1 MLITAS
7 RSYKGVAVDKEKR
20 EVRIAGKRYTLS
32 ALGTAEHVERM
43 ICLLNERLSEA
54 AAVSSRTDRE
64 TAAIAAALSMADE
77 LIKAQDDNTRLR
89 RELTEAHE
97 HIAIR
102 D

>member
-7 RSYKGVAVDKEKR
+7 RSYKGEALDKEKR

-32 ALGTAEHVERM
+32 ASGTAEHVKRM
-43 ICLLNERLSEA
+43 IGLLNERLSEV
-54 AAVSSRTDRE
+54 AAVSPRTDRE

-77 LIKAQDDNTRLR
+77 LINAQDDNTRLR

-97 HIAIR
+97 HITIR

>member
-1 MLITAS
+1 ME
-7 RSYKGVAVDKEKR
+7 KEKR

-32 ALGTAEHVERM
+32 AFGTAKHVERM
-43 ICLLNERLSEA
+43 ISLLNERLNEA

-89 RELTEAHE
+89 RELTETHE

>member
-1 MLITAS
+1 M
-7 RSYKGVAVDKEKR
+7 DKEKR

-32 ALGTAEHVERM
+32 ASGTAEHVKRM
-43 ICLLNERLSEA
+43 IGLLNERLSEV
-54 AAVSSRTDRE
+54 AAVSPRTDRE

-77 LIKAQDDNTRLR
+77 LINAQDDNTRLR

-97 HIAIR
+97 HAAIR